1 MQTCDTRTS
10 VEMNCVALFTVM
22 LIEIGLGSPENCSFQ
37 AGCSHSVSEA
47 FSVTPAPSRS
57 AFPSSPLRSAQRCQ
71 IDGLKLAVV
80 GVFTS
85 QKLANVTKRGS
96 CFPPEIRVTSSHQL
110 GYSISPSES
119 SASNLENRGAV
130 CDLEGALLRCIR
142 QGLARKTKPTP
153 GN

>member
-22 LIEIGLGSPENCSFQ
+22 LIEVGLGSPENCSFL
-37 AGCSHSVSEA
+37 AGCSRSVSEA
-47 FSVTPAPSRS
+47 FSVSPTPSRS
-57 AFPSSPLRSAQRCQ
+57 SAQLCQ

-110 GYSISPSES
+110 GYSISQSES
-119 SASNLENRGAV
+119 RVSNLENRGAV
-130 CDLEGALLRCIR
+130 CDLEGALLRSIR